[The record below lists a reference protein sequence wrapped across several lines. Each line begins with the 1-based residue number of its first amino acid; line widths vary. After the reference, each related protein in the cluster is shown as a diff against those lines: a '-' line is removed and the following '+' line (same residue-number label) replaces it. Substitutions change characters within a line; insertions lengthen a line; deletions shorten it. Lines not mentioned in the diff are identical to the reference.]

1 MDPSAEQNRIII
13 EMTALADRA
22 TNIAD
27 RATVAR
33 AQYVPLRDT
42 YVANGTGGVALARA
56 TTDLQNIIGE
66 FNTLPVPA
74 NIGYGV
80 YLEAKKGVV
89 RNRFDPGRR
98 AVYANFIAQYDAQS
112 TRFQQ
117 IYDRLLADL
126 TADTA
131 TIDSEFIDILT
142 HPAGSYNLTNIRHQK
157 EYMRQISLY
166 NDTQCRMPGND
177 LLPDQIIAQLGTI
190 TYADMTA
197 DSNVYKKI
205 ACAVKTMLK
214 NNRDAV
220 LQILNTPDIPVEDPI
235 IQNFFQPHQVVSDTS
250 VEGVVWRIGYNGSA
264 GYFATMK
271 TSKRDPANHRQ
282 SYNMLHEL
290 LVGLVLNF
298 LRPYTPNFMYV
309 WGGFSCSSPT
319 QGAPRPGAR
328 PGSSVRYAHNFDTL
342 CVNNTP
348 DNMDVLMLNENV
360 ANASSFFDT
369 FQGAAGA
376 AAARVAGAA
385 VADLVRWVDILAIL
399 FQIIISL
406 AIAQNFCKFVHGDLH
421 ARNVLVKRLP
431 AEVVLQYTL
440 NGNNYQ
446 LTTRYIAVIIDYGFS
461 RVTSVYRQPNAN
473 GDPLQAEPNN
483 IDMPPLKYAWDG
495 AGNIH
500 EPNRPENVHYRRF
513 MPLYD
518 IARLTA
524 TFDDPAY
531 NLAFNRL
538 NNVLNRGLVLPVNV
552 NVSGLFNWYL
562 GRLPDPRNSA
572 VFDAPAGVA
581 SPMADMARNLWA
593 ELANLAAN
601 VPAGFI

>member
-1 MDPSAEQNRIII
+1 
-13 EMTALADRA
+13 
-22 TNIAD
+22 
-27 RATVAR
+27 
-33 AQYVPLRDT
+33 VPLRDT

-56 TTDLQNIIGE
+56 TTYLQNIIGE

-98 AVYANFIAQYDAQS
+98 AVYANFIAQYDTQS

-126 TADTA
+126 NADTA
-131 TIDSEFIDILT
+131 TIDSEFIDILR
-142 HPAGSYNLTNIRHQK
+142 HPAGYNLNNIRHQK
-157 EYMRQISLY
+157 EYMRRISAY
-166 NDTQCRMPGND
+166 NDTQCQMPGND

-197 DSNVYKKI
+197 DSNVYKKV
-205 ACAVKTMLK
+205 ACAVKTMLR

-220 LQILNTPDIPVEDPI
+220 LRILNSPDIPVEDPI
-235 IQNFFQPHQVVSDTS
+235 IRNFFQPHQVVSDTS
-250 VEGVVWRIGYNGSA
+250 LEGVVWRIGYNGSA
-264 GYFATMK
+264 GYFASMK
-271 TSKRDPANHRQ
+271 TSKRDPANPRQ

-319 QGAPRPGAR
+319 QGAPLPLGVRTA
-328 PGSSVRYAHNFDTL
+328 SVQHAHDFDTL
-342 CVNNTP
+342 CANNTP
-348 DNMDVLMLNENV
+348 YNMDVLMLNENV
-360 ANASSFFDT
+360 ANASSFFAT
-369 FQGAAGA
+369 FQGAAG
-376 AAARVAGAA
+376 VDA
-385 VADLVRWVDILAIL
+385 VADRVRWVDILVIL

-461 RVTSVYRQPNAN
+461 RVTSVNSPPNAN
-473 GDPLQAEPNN
+473 GDPLPAGPHN

-500 EPNRPENVHYRRF
+500 HPNRPENVHYRRF

-524 TFDDPAY
+524 TFHDPAY
-531 NLAFNRL
+531 DNPVFNRL
-538 NNVLNRGLVLPVNV
+538 NNVLNRGLALPV
-552 NVSGLFNWYL
+552 NVSGLFDWYL

-572 VFDAPAGVA
+572 VFDAPVGVA
-581 SPMADMARNLWA
+581 SPMADMAINLWA

-601 VPAGFI
+601 VPPGFI

>member
-1 MDPSAEQNRIII
+1 MDPRPEQNRIIT
-13 EMTALADRA
+13 EMIALADRA
-22 TNIAD
+22 YDIELRT
-27 RATVAR
+27 TFAR
-33 AQYVPLRDT
+33 AIYQPLRDT

-80 YLEAKKGVV
+80 YLEAKKGVI
-89 RNRFDPGRR
+89 RNRFDPDRR

-117 IYDRLLADL
+117 IYDKLLADL
-126 TADTA
+126 NADTA
-131 TIDSEFIDILT
+131 TIDSEFIDILR
-142 HPAGSYNLTNIRHQK
+142 HPAGYNLTNIRNQK
-157 EYMRQISLY
+157 EYMRQISAY
-166 NDTQCRMPGND
+166 NDTQCQIPGNNPD
-177 LLPDQIIAQLGTI
+177 LVQIIAQLGTI

-197 DSNVYKKI
+197 DSNVYKQL
-205 ACAVKTMLK
+205 ACAVKTMLR

-220 LQILNTPDIPVEDPI
+220 LRILNSPDIPVEDPI
-235 IQNFFQPHQVVSDTS
+235 IRNFFQPHQVVSDTS
-250 VEGVVWRIGYNGSA
+250 AEGVVWRIGYNGSA
-264 GYFATMK
+264 YFATMK
-271 TSKRDPANHRQ
+271 TSKRDPRNPDQ

-319 QGAPRPGAR
+319 QGAPLPGAR
-328 PGSSVRYAHNFDTL
+328 PGSSVQNAHNFDTL
-342 CVNNTP
+342 CANNTP

-369 FQGAAGA
+369 FRGAAG
-376 AAARVAGAA
+376 VVA
-385 VADLVRWVDILAIL
+385 VADRVRWVDILAIL

-406 AIAQNFCKFVHGDLH
+406 AMAQNFCKFVHGDLH
-421 ARNVLVKRLP
+421 AGNVLVKTLP

-461 RVTSVYRQPNAN
+461 RVTSVSSPPNAN
-473 GDPLQAEPNN
+473 GDPLPAGPNN
-483 IDMPPLKYAWDG
+483 IEMPPLRYAWDG
-495 AGNIH
+495 ARDIFDP
-500 EPNRPENVHYRRF
+500 ERPENVHYRRF

-524 TFDDPAY
+524 TFDNPAY
-531 NLAFNRL
+531 NNPAFNRL
-538 NNVLNRGLVLPVNV
+538 NNVLNRGLALPVNV
-552 NVSGLFNWYL
+552 NVSGLLNWYTHQ
-562 GRLPDPRNSA
+562 LPGPRNSA